1 MKIKS
6 ERDFWS
12 GLMFVAVGVGFA
24 IGATNYSMG
33 PACPPNDPCAANLWA
48 RMSQLS
54 AHPGAGYFPLG
65 LAILLAILGSFVLFK
80 SLTIESEGG
89 DPVGAFAW
97 RPLIIIVAA
106 ITIFGLM
113 LEPLGLALTVPVLII
128 ITSLAGD
135 EFHWKG
141 VLISAIILTLF
152 SWLIFVYGLKL
163 TIPVWPALPR
173 LAAGAPDRTTHYQS
187 GPAWISSTT
196 SASASASPSPSR
208 TCSTG
213 SSAACSAR

>member
-33 PACPPNDPCAANLWA
+33 PACPPNAPCAANLWA

-65 LAILLAILGSFVLFK
+65 LAVLLAILGAFVLFK

-89 DPVGAFAW
+89 DPVGSFAW
-97 RPLIIIVAA
+97 RPLLIIVAA
-106 ITIFGLM
+106 IAVFGIM
-113 LEPLGLALTVPVLII
+113 LEPLGMVLTVPVLII

-135 EFHWKG
+135 EFRWKG
-141 VLISAIILTLF
+141 VLISALILTVF
-152 SWLIFVYGLKL
+152 SWLIFIYGLKL
-163 TIPVWPALPR
+163 TIPVWPRFL
-173 LAAGAPDRTTHYQS
+173 G
-187 GPAWISSTT
+187 
-196 SASASASPSPSR
+196 
-208 TCSTG
+208 
-213 SSAACSAR
+213 